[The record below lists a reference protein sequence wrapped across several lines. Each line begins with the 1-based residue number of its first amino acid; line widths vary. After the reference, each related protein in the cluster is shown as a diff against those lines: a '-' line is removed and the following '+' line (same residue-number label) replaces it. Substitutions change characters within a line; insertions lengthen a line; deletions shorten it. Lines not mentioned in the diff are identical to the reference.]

1 MIYFNNKKIKNKN
14 KVNNSDRL
22 LHLNNHKQRKH
33 SIFNE
38 AIIWIRRLKD
48 YDDYKNNNR
57 KQAIYIYIY
66 ICICFLHIREKKC
79 HTKINWTINIKQYA
93 QRGGLAFVFKQ

>member
-14 KVNNSDRL
+14 KVNNNDRL

-33 SIFNE
+33 SIFNA
-38 AIIWIRRLKD
+38 AIIWIRGLKD
-48 YDDYKNNNR
+48 YDDYKNNSR

-66 ICICFLHIREKKC
+66 MCVCVCVCMFLTHKGKKKML
-79 HTKINWTINIKQYA
+79 TLKLIGQ
-93 QRGGLAFVFKQ
+93 

>member
-1 MIYFNNKKIKNKN
+1 MIYFNNKKIRNKN
-14 KVNNSDRL
+14 KVNNNDRL

-38 AIIWIRRLKD
+38 AIIWIRGLKD
-48 YDDYKNNNR
+48 YDDYKNNSR

-66 ICICFLHIREKKC
+66 ICICFLHIRKKKC
-79 HTKINWTINIKQYA
+79 
-93 QRGGLAFVFKQ
+93 

>member
-1 MIYFNNKKIKNKN
+1 MIYFNNKKIKNQN
-14 KVNNSDRL
+14 KVNNNDRL

-38 AIIWIRRLKD
+38 AIIWIRGLKD
-48 YDDYKNNNR
+48 YDDYKNNSR

-66 ICICFLHIREKKC
+66 ICICFLHIRKKKC
-79 HTKINWTINIKQYA
+79 
-93 QRGGLAFVFKQ
+93 

>member
-14 KVNNSDRL
+14 KVNNNDRL

-38 AIIWIRRLKD
+38 AIIWIRGLKD
-48 YDDYKNNNR
+48 YDDYKNNSR
-57 KQAIYIYIY
+57 KQAIYIYMY
-66 ICICFLHIREKKC
+66 MFLTHKEKKML
-79 HTKINWTINIKQYA
+79 TQELIGQ
-93 QRGGLAFVFKQ
+93 

>member
-14 KVNNSDRL
+14 KVNNNDRL

-38 AIIWIRRLKD
+38 AIIWIRVLKD
-48 YDDYKNNNR
+48 YDDYKNNSR
-57 KQAIYIYIY
+57 KQAIY
-66 ICICFLHIREKKC
+66 ICICFLHIRKKNAN
-79 HTKINWTINIKQYA
+79 TKINWTINIKQYA